1 MYQTLIHMPNQNM
14 KMDVMDHVVKSDVLV
29 LLVHWDLVVAKELME
44 VKVHKVFVVCLVFK
58 VNLEIHKLLINQLE
72 NLALQVV
79 RELLVPL
86 VNQDKLDDQDSL
98 ASLAKRVFPESR
110 DNKVNQDVPD
120 QLVHEE
126 IVGNLAN
133 LDHVEHRDKLVHLV
147 LVLKISTIS
156 MVSC

>member
-14 KMDVMDHVVKSDVLV
+14 KMDVMDHVVKWDVQV
-29 LLVHWDLVVAKELME
+29 LQVHWGLVVVKELTE
-44 VKVHKVFVVCLVFK
+44 VKVHKVSVVCLVFK
-58 VNLEIHKLLINQLE
+58 VNLEILKLPINLLE

-79 RELLVPL
+79 LELLVPL

-98 ASLAKRVFPESR
+98 ASLAKKVFPESR

-126 IVGNLAN
+126 IAGNLVN
-133 LDHVEHRDKLVHLV
+133 LDHVVHKDKLVHLV
-147 LVLKISTIS
+147 LVSKMSTIS
-156 MVSC
+156 TVSC